1 MAPSR
6 YAHVDAF
13 AITWTRER
21 RTAVRFGGVR
31 VGAVALRVCVYMR
44 GRMCALACDNGRA
57 RGYRRSEADVQV
69 HLSASARQALR
80 CFSSREHTQ
89 VN

>member
-1 MAPSR
+1 MLVHSR
-6 YAHVDAF
+6 LHGCGSDGLQFDLA
-13 AITWTRER
+13 
-21 RTAVRFGGVR
+21 
-31 VGAVALRVCVYMR
+31 VCVWVRLPCVCVCMR

-69 HLSASARQALR
+69 RLSASARQALR
-80 CFSSREHTQ
+80 CSSPREHTQ